1 MKIDVYFQS
10 SGLTCFIKYFLEM
23 IETGWCLFFFLSA
36 LTSVDQNTYL
46 VGITANQGFV
56 PAVWEPVQSVA
67 WFPVLAKI
75 TVT

>member
-1 MKIDVYFQS
+1 
-10 SGLTCFIKYFLEM
+10 M